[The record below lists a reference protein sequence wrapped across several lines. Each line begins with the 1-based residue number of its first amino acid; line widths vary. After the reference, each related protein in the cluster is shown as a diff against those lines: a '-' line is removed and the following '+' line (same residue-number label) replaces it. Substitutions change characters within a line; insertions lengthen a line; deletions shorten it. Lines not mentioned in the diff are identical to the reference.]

1 MCSDIEWIRAKHTG
15 MLCFKEKVDMLREST
30 RQKKLLRNT
39 LDFKDTEACLMW
51 TLKPQNAFEYSFF
64 LP

>member
-1 MCSDIEWIRAKHTG
+1 MKMCSDIEWIRAKHTG

-39 LDFKDTEACLMW
+39 LDFKDTEACL
-51 TLKPQNAFEYSFF
+51 T
-64 LP
+64 